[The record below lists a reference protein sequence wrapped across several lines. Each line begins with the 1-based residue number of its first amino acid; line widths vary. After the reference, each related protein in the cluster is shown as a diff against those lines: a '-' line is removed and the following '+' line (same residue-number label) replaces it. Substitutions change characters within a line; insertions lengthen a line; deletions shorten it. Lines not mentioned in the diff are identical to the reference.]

1 MCRVGYQQDHALAA
15 VAGGVG
21 AHTRPSAAAVLRT
34 QADFGQRVPVAGGLA
49 FLLTF
54 FVGIGF
60 KSTMRMI
67 NHFMCMDLLSIVE
80 IVVIKTTIFR
90 APVSSR

>member
-1 MCRVGYQQDHALAA
+1 
-15 VAGGVG
+15 
-21 AHTRPSAAAVLRT
+21 
-34 QADFGQRVPVAGGLA
+34 VAGGLA

-90 APVSSR
+90 APVSSH